1 MFIGTVVYSGSQ
13 VIPQSPQQ
21 VVVQQII
28 QGPLVQHQIIAQPG
42 GIVAQPGGI
51 VNQPG
56 GQIIQPGASGTILA
70 AQPGSQNLIA
80 QPGGQILQPGS
91 IVMGPNGSIRII
103 NNQQTNLQQNLSA
116 GQVRHTSIIIYILC
130 FAKYD
135 ICFSIVQ
142 EATWILLYKKWMIIS

>member
-1 MFIGTVVYSGSQ
+1 MYSGSQ

-42 GIVAQPGGI
+42 GIVNQAGTQPLIAQPGAV

-56 GQIIQPGASGTILA
+56 GTVLA
-70 AQPGSQNLIA
+70 AQPGSQQLIA

-103 NNQQTNLQQNLSA
+103 NQQNNLQQNLSA
-116 GQVRHTSIIIYILC
+116 GQVQFTFC
-130 FAKYD
+130 F
-135 ICFSIVQ
+135 
-142 EATWILLYKKWMIIS
+142 